1 MNFFE
6 QIYYAVA
13 KPNQYYQLT
22 KGSNGRATAFVFLFV
37 LILTFINVAVPVIDV
52 FTGSDSIFK
61 IFEEE
66 LPYFEMNDGELYVEE
81 PYEVSS
87 YNTYILVDTSIERFG
102 EKDVNRNYSQ
112 VTLISRT
119 NMIEYQNG
127 RIQIVEFSS
136 LQGFNFNNQ
145 IINSFKPFIY
155 LIMVLVILL
164 VYVFFVGF
172 YYLTVLIY
180 SLIGLLVSSSNN
192 LNLPYGRIFKTAIYG
207 KVTVQ
212 LLFAITG
219 MLHLSIPF
227 GAKNTVSICV
237 TCIYVIFGILS
248 HKSDETCKPNNN
260 RMNDYYNHNNNGG
273 NYNNYGNNNYGNN
286 NDSNNNSNYG
296 SNNSNNGNYNNSN
309 YGSNNSNNGNYNNS
323 NYGSNNSNNGN
334 YNNSNYGSNNSNN
347 GNYNNSNYNNN
358 NYNYNASNSS
368 YSNTNGNNNSQS
380 LYEVSSPRYNN
391 TDGGNTGTESKPDG
405 NDEGNINSPS

>member
-1 MNFFE
+1 MNTNKMNFFE

-87 YNTYILVDTSIERFG
+87 YNTYLLVDTSIERFG
-102 EKDVNRNYSQ
+102 EEDVNRNYSQ

-180 SLIGLLVSSSNN
+180 YLIGLLVSSSNN
-192 LNLPYGRIFKTAIYG
+192 LILPYQRIFKTAIYG

-286 NDSNNNSNYG
+286 NNSNNNSDYG

-309 YGSNNSNNGNYNNS
+309 NDNYNNS
-323 NYGSNNSNNGN
+323 NYGSNNN
-334 YNNSNYGSNNSNN
+334 NN

-368 YSNTNGNNNSQS
+368 YSNTNDNNSQN
-380 LYEVSSPRYNN
+380 LYEVSNPRYNN
-391 TDGGNTGTESKPDG
+391 TDGDNAGTESKLDE
-405 NDEGNINSPS
+405 NNEGNNNSPS